1 MLAKLQTFF
10 GEVRTELEKVTWPER
25 KETFATAWV
34 VVVVVTIISFY
45 LGFCDVVINKIMR
58 FVLR

>member
-1 MLAKLQTFF
+1 VLAKLQNFF
-10 GEVRTELEKVTWPER
+10 GEVRTELKKVTWPER
-25 KETFATAWV
+25 KETLATAWV

>member
-1 MLAKLQTFF
+1 VLAKLQTFF
-10 GEVRTELEKVTWPER
+10 GDVRTELEKVTWPER

-34 VVVVVTIISFY
+34 VVVVVAIISFY

>member
-1 MLAKLQTFF
+1 VLAKLQNFF
-10 GEVRTELEKVTWPER
+10 GDVRTELEKVTWPER
-25 KETFATAWV
+25 KETLATAWV

>member
-1 MLAKLQTFF
+1 MLAKLQNFF

>member
-1 MLAKLQTFF
+1 VLAKVQSFF
-10 GEVRTELEKVTWPER
+10 SEVRTELSKVTWPER

-34 VVVVVTIISFY
+34 VVVVVAVISFY

-58 FVLR
+58 LILR

>member
-1 MLAKLQTFF
+1 
-10 GEVRTELEKVTWPER
+10 VTWPER

-34 VVVVVTIISFY
+34 VVVVVAVISFY

-58 FVLR
+58 LILR

>member
-1 MLAKLQTFF
+1 VLAKLQNFF

-25 KETFATAWV
+25 KETLATAWV